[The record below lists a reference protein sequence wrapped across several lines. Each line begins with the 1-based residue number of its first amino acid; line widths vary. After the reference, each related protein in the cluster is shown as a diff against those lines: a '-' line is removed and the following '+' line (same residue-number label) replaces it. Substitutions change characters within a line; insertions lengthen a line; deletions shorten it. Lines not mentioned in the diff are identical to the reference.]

1 MTAPRT
7 LTIVLTSATHALTP
21 GFLVRAGKEIA
32 DGLEDAVAEN
42 REECVR
48 CLGAYLHLAA
58 SVQLGPEE
66 AEAAMA
72 EANFCKV
79 GVIGAIQ
86 TLLATAAD
94 EVLLVI
100 VLLLLGNKHNVDMAS

>member
-1 MTAPRT
+1 M
-7 LTIVLTSATHALTP
+7 
-21 GFLVRAGKEIA
+21 
-32 DGLEDAVAEN
+32 
-42 REECVR
+42 EETEV
-48 CLGAYLHLAA
+48 
-58 SVQLGPEE
+58 E